1 MSELLENLTI
11 GGVARAAGVNVETIR
26 FYQRRGLLAEPRRL
40 YGSVRRYGT
49 GDVARVRFIKSAQRL
64 GFSLDEVA
72 DLLRLEDG
80 AHCDEARAIAERRL
94 ADVRERRQDLQR
106 IEDALAALVARCGA
120 TAGSVRCPLIASL
133 QERAPDA
140 ASATAREVAVVG
152 IPGPRRHRS

>member
-1 MSELLENLTI
+1 MSEGLENMTI
-11 GGVARAAGVNVETIR
+11 GGVAQAAGVNVETIR
-26 FYQRRGLLAEPRRL
+26 FYQRRGLLAEPRRP

-64 GFSLDEVA
+64 GFSLDEVT

-80 AHCDEARAIAERRL
+80 THCDEAQAIAERRL

-106 IEDALAALVARCGA
+106 IEDALAALVARCCETSGDLC
-120 TAGSVRCPLIASL
+120 CPLIASL

-140 ASATAREVAVVG
+140 ASAMAREAAV
-152 IPGPRRHRS
+152 IATSGPRRHRS